1 MNLHFGVDK
10 DIMNV
15 NSENYEE
22 SGYNLDLEL
31 LTILTYFASKG
42 RFTRESQVP
51 LMLASPNMETKG
63 HFTHEPSAVTMK
75 L

>member
-1 MNLHFGVDK
+1 
-10 DIMNV
+10 MNV
-15 NSENYEE
+15 NFENYEE
-22 SGYNLDLEL
+22 SGYNLDLEM
-31 LTILTYFASKG
+31 LTILTLITFKG

-51 LMLASPNMETKG
+51 LMLTSPNMETKG